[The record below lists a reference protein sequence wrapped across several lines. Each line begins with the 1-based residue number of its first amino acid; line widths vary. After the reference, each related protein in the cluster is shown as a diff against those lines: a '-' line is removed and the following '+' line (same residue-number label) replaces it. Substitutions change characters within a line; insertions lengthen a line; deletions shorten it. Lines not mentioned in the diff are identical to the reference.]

1 MKLWFTGWTKY
12 VNTPETDKLKE
23 VLHIVEYTDNG
34 IRKTVEVMAKDPS
47 DAINKI
53 RNGEIENELDRKIQ
67 TEKRE

>member
-1 MKLWFTGWTKY
+1 MKLWFTGRTKY
-12 VNTPETDKLKE
+12 PNTPETDMREE

-34 IRKTVEVMAKDPS
+34 FRITVEVMAKDPS

-67 TEKRE
+67 TEKSE